1 MMQRMNDE
9 PSDDILL
16 IERRPPAAI
25 LTLNRPKVRN
35 ALSAALLTRLRKALL
50 DVEQDTEI
58 RGVVLTG
65 HEDFFS
71 AGADLKEA
79 QAKETPLELGRWLDR
94 FTDLNRTIGRL
105 SIPVIAAING
115 YCMTGALE
123 VALAC
128 DLRFAGTGAQ
138 FAITSARIGTLA
150 GAGGTQRLPRL
161 VGIQRAKDILMGAE
175 TFSAEQA
182 REWGLVLDVLPP
194 GDVVDHALAR
204 ISFYAERAPLS
215 VWYAKSVVQE
225 GMQMD
230 LESALELEQRMVAH
244 LYATE
249 DRKEGIGAFLEK
261 RKAKF
266 KGK

>member
-1 MMQRMNDE
+1 M
-9 PSDDILL
+9 
-16 IERRPPAAI
+16 
-25 LTLNRPKVRN
+25 
-35 ALSAALLTRLRKALL
+35 
-50 DVEQDTEI
+50 
-58 RGVVLTG
+58 LTG
-65 HEDFFS
+65 HDEFFS

-79 QAKETPLELGRWLDR
+79 QAQETPLDLGRWLDH
-94 FTDLNRTIGRL
+94 FTDLNRTIERL

-128 DLRFAGTGAQ
+128 DLRFAGEGAQ

-161 VGIQRAKDILMGAE
+161 VGIQRAKDILMSAE
-175 TFSAEQA
+175 TFSAEDA
-182 REWGLVLDVLPP
+182 KDWGLILDVLPP
-194 GDVVDHALAR
+194 DNVVEHALSR
-204 ISFYAERAPLS
+204 IAVYAERAPLS

-249 DRKEGIGAFLEK
+249 
-261 RKAKF
+261 
-266 KGK
+266 

>member
-1 MMQRMNDE
+1 MMPVMT
-9 PSDDILL
+9 DDILL
-16 IERRPPAAI
+16 IKRRPPAVI

-35 ALSAALLTRLRKALL
+35 ALSEELLTRLRDAML
-50 DVEQDTEI
+50 ETERDEDI
-58 RGVVLTG
+58 RGIVLTG
-65 HEDFFS
+65 HDDYFS

-79 QAKETPLELGRWLDR
+79 QAADTPLVLGRWLDH
-94 FTDLNRTIGRL
+94 FTDLNRTIERL

-128 DLRFAGTGAQ
+128 DIRFAGTGAQ
-138 FAITSARIGTLA
+138 FAITSARIGTVA

-182 REWGLVLDVLPP
+182 KEWGLVLDILPP
-194 GDVVDHALAR
+194 EKVVAHALDR
-204 ISFYAERAPLS
+204 IAVYAERAPLS
-215 VWYAKSVVQE
+215 VWYAKSAVQE